1 MKSGPLEDVVVVEV
15 ANWVAGPSAT
25 VLMADMGATVIKVEP
40 LTGDSMRNKLRQP
53 RWPEGVEGTD
63 IVFQLDN
70 RGKQSVALDIADPRG
85 QAVVA
90 ALVDT
95 ADVLVTNLTRS
106 RLARYGLDPDQVLAR
121 HPRLVYGLVTGQGS
135 TGPDADRLAFDVTA
149 FFGRGGVTG
158 LLGEPE
164 GLPVQP
170 RPGQGDHPTGLALL
184 AALLAALRVRD
195 RTGEGQLVETALM
208 RVGAWTIGVDLAA
221 ALVDRHQPSKRSRLH
236 PVSPMNT
243 MYRCADG
250 AWLILSSHDQATWR
264 PLCEALGRQD
274 LVDDERFATPAGRF
288 GHAEELVGIFDEV
301 FAAHPYEHW
310 EPRLAPTGVI
320 FSKMAELTDVIDDPQ
335 AREMSM
341 FTELEH
347 PAIGRFETLAAPFSF
362 SRSEV
367 AVRGPA
373 PEVGQDTLAVLREHL
388 GLSEAEIG
396 SLLEAGVVR
405 QGREAPRPGS
415 EGSG

>member
-1 MKSGPLEDVVVVEV
+1 MSGPLDDIVLVEV

-70 RGKQSVALDIADPRG
+70 RGKQSIALDIADARG

-90 ALVDT
+90 ALVAS

-106 RLARYGLDPDQVLAR
+106 RLARYGLDPEAVLAR

-135 TGPDADRLAFDVTA
+135 EGPDADRLAFDVTA

-158 LLGEPE
+158 LLGEPD

-184 AALLAALRVRD
+184 VALLAALRVRD
-195 RTGEGQLVETALM
+195 RAGQGQLVETALM
-208 RVGAWTIGVDLAA
+208 RVGAWTVGVDLAA

-250 AWLILSSHDQATWR
+250 WLILSSHDQKTWR
-264 PLCEALGRQD
+264 PLCAAVGRPE
-274 LVDDERFATPAGRF
+274 LADDERFATAAGRF
-288 GHAEELVGIFDEV
+288 GHAEELVGIFDAV
-301 FAAHPYEHW
+301 FSEHPYEHW
-310 EPRLAPTGVI
+310 VPLLAPTGVI
-320 FSKMAELTDVIDDPQ
+320 FAKMAELTDVIDDPQ
-335 AREMSM
+335 ARAMSM

-347 PAIGRFETLAAPFSF
+347 PAIGKFETLAAPFSL
-362 SRSEV
+362 SGSLV
-367 AVRGPA
+367 AARGPA
-373 PEVGQDTLAVLREHL
+373 PGIGQDTVAVLRDHL
-388 GLSEAEIG
+388 KMGEEEIQA
-396 SLLEAGVVR
+396 LLDGGVVG
-405 QGREAPRPGS
+405 QGEGAAPPG
-415 EGSG
+415 ER